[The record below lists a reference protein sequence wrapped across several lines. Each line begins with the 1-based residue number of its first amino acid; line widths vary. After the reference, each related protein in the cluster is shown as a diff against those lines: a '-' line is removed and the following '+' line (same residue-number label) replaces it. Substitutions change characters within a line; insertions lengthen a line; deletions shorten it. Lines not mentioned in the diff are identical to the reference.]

1 MSELIGN
8 DVKLDEAPTGTAYMS
23 LKMLPELWGVPWN
36 KITYGLV
43 LSLRPSGVRVI
54 PFMGEEKTDW
64 MHRRVTVHL
73 RLDDTIDY
81 IEQELAFSTYEGTG
95 VQHGHDAKMYLEKHK
110 RWQTEI

>member
-8 DVKLDEAPTGTAYMS
+8 NVTLNEKANGSAYMS

-43 LSLRPSGVRVI
+43 LALEPSRLRVI
-54 PFMGEEKTDW
+54 PFMGERKTDAR
-64 MHRRVTVHL
+64 HRRVTVQL

-81 IEQELAFSTYEGTG
+81 IEQEIVFRTYEGTG
-95 VQHGHDAKMYLEKHK
+95 VLHGHDAKMYLEKH
-110 RWQTEI
+110 RTP